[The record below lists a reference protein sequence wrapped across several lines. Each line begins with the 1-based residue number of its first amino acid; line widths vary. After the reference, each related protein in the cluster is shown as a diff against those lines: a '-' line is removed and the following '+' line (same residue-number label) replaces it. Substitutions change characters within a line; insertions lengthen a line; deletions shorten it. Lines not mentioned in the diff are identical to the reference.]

1 MVLGQFYSN
10 NPSTISPPFLNVSL
24 LYFSFVD
31 SLYPLHSCNSKL
43 SNFTQAQSLHQFEFS
58 FTQPPSKTIQ
68 LPPKDIPAAFGNKV
82 DAAVRTLACH
92 QCGSKVRQTSYV
104 LVEFV
109 IGSLHHS
116 GFPLSSPK
124 INTSKF

>member
-1 MVLGQFYSN
+1 MVLGQFYPNS
-10 NPSTISPPFLNVSL
+10 PSTISPPFLNVSL

-43 SNFTQAQSLHQFEFS
+43 SNFNTQAQSLHQFEFNFHS
-58 FTQPPSKTIQ
+58 RKPLLRPFNCP
-68 LPPKDIPAAFGNKV
+68 LRIPAAFGNKV

-92 QCGSKVRQTSYV
+92 QCGSKVRQTSYM
-104 LVEFV
+104 LVEFE

-116 GFPLSSPK
+116 GFLLFLTE
-124 INTSKF
+124 N